1 MEERIDTTIS
11 PEEILDYYN
20 NNRELF
26 LLDAP
31 LIKVRL
37 IKVRLHSPYLSM
49 IRNIYRSNTIEDMQQ
64 LERLCESSAEIYT
77 DYSNKWLTTRELAQ
91 DLPPQAKD
99 EIYALKPKGYVDTR
113 DSLYAY
119 LVSVYDFLQEGMPS
133 PAEYKETEIRQNILS
148 RRKQQLLKDLEKEVL
163 KEGWNKQ
170 LIKTYRKNEH

>member
-1 MEERIDTTIS
+1 
-11 PEEILDYYN
+11 
-20 NNRELF
+20 
-26 LLDAP
+26 
-31 LIKVRL
+31 
-37 IKVRLHSPYLSM
+37 M